1 LNVVQKDKGS
11 PKEAIVNKAS
21 FPKKHTTS
29 GVILNELAK
38 IELGA
43 SQQALFNNHGTRI
56 IHQGKL
62 LDDDDMIMLRVQLSC

>member
-21 FPKKHTTS
+21 FPK
-29 GVILNELAK
+29 NELAK